1 MTKNNKNITTD
12 MPILSTDRRSLV
24 LLTGLVAL
32 LSGAGLSHWL
42 KQRERLSVEAESAL
56 WQENFELM
64 DGSTL
69 AMATLRDKPLVINFW
84 ATWCPP
90 CVEEM
95 PLLDAFFRQNESKGW
110 QMLGIAIDQ
119 PSQIKRFLEQRP
131 VTYPIA
137 LGGLSGT
144 QLGEA
149 LGNAQGALP
158 FTVVLA
164 ADGRLIMKKLGKLS
178 ANEIEKWAV

>member
-1 MTKNNKNITTD
+1 MK
-12 MPILSTDRRSLV
+12 SL
-24 LLTGLVAL
+24 LLGFKSLY
-32 LSGAGLSHWL
+32 
-42 KQRERLSVEAESAL
+42 ESVHR
-56 WQENFELM
+56 QVFK
-64 DGSTL
+64 GV
-69 AMATLRDKPLVINFW
+69 VINPYFIR
-84 ATWCPP
+84 
-90 CVEEM
+90 
-95 PLLDAFFRQNESKGW
+95 L
-110 QMLGIAIDQ
+110 
-119 PSQIKRFLEQRP
+119 IKRFLEQRP